1 MISTLEPVADK
12 ISLASEAKSLLVLEE
27 WINKLCDLYQ
37 ISVEQYGNVLIAITE
52 AVNNAI
58 IHGNKNV
65 ANKKTDIEYN
75 IKNQTITFTVFDEG
89 IGFDFNNLPDPTSP
103 ENLEKPKGRGIF
115 LMNHLADVVNFI
127 DKGNIV
133 QLKFTIL
140 QPVGNYN
147 S

>member
-1 MISTLEPVADK
+1 MISTVEPVADK
-12 ISLASEAKSLLVLEE
+12 ISLASESKSLLVLEE

-75 IKNQTITFTVFDEG
+75 IDNQTITFTVFDEG
-89 IGFDFNNLPDPTSP
+89 NGFDFNDLPDPTSP
-103 ENLEKPKGRGIF
+103 ENLEKPQGRGIF
-115 LMNHLADVVNFI
+115 LMNHLADEVNFI
-127 DKGNIV
+127 DNGNVV
-133 QLKFTIL
+133 QLKFTI
-140 QPVGNYN
+140 
-147 S
+147 

>member
-1 MISTLEPVADK
+1 MISTVEPVADK
-12 ISLASEAKSLLVLEE
+12 ISLASESKSLLVLEE

-75 IKNQTITFTVFDEG
+75 IENQTITFTVFDEG
-89 IGFDFNNLPDPTSP
+89 NGFDFNDLPDPTSP
-103 ENLEKPKGRGIF
+103 ENLEKPQGRGIF
-115 LMNHLADVVNFI
+115 LMNHLADEVNFI
-127 DKGNIV
+127 DNGNVV
-133 QLKFTIL
+133 QLKFTI
-140 QPVGNYN
+140 
-147 S
+147 

>member
-1 MISTLEPVADK
+1 MISTVEPVADK
-12 ISLASEAKSLLVLEE
+12 ISLASESKSLLVLEE

-75 IKNQTITFTVFDEG
+75 IDNQTITFTVFDEG
-89 IGFDFNNLPDPTSP
+89 NGFDFNDLPDPTSP
-103 ENLEKPKGRGIF
+103 ENLEKPQGRGIF
-115 LMNHLADVVNFI
+115 LMNHLADEVNFI
-127 DKGNIV
+127 DNGNIV
-133 QLKFTIL
+133 QLKFTI
-140 QPVGNYN
+140 
-147 S
+147 

>member
-1 MISTLEPVADK
+1 MISTVEPVADK
-12 ISLASEAKSLLVLEE
+12 ISLASESKSLLVLEE

-75 IKNQTITFTVFDEG
+75 IENQTITFTVFDEG
-89 IGFDFNNLPDPTSP
+89 NGFDFNHLPDPTSP
-103 ENLEKPKGRGIF
+103 ENLEKPQGRGIF
-115 LMNHLADVVNFI
+115 LMNHLADEVNFI
-127 DKGNIV
+127 DNGNIV
-133 QLKFTIL
+133 QLKFTI
-140 QPVGNYN
+140 
-147 S
+147 

>member
-1 MISTLEPVADK
+1 MISTVEPVADK
-12 ISLASEAKSLLVLEE
+12 ISLASESKSLLLLEE

-75 IKNQTITFTVFDEG
+75 IENQTITFTVFDEG
-89 IGFDFNNLPDPTSP
+89 NGFDFNDLPDPTSP
-103 ENLEKPKGRGIF
+103 ENLEKPQGRGIF
-115 LMNHLADVVNFI
+115 LMNHLADEVNFI
-127 DKGNIV
+127 DNGNVV
-133 QLKFTIL
+133 QLKFTI
-140 QPVGNYN
+140 
-147 S
+147 